1 MEHQQ
6 ARVESSQSD
15 YSQQIADNIQTLQT
29 LALALNTGGNDFS
42 QSPALSPARSS
53 ISDILNASEVSDYF
67 RQINDAVRGL
77 NDYISPQN
85 SPNGS
90 PATSFALDETFQ
102 NTESQSDYS
111 QQIINSIQILQT
123 IASALNTG
131 ENNFS
136 QSPALSPARSPISD
150 ILNASEVSD
159 YFRQIDDAVRGLNNC
174 ISPQNSPVGSS
185 ATSSS
190 ISLDEGF
197 QNTESMSPSETVSA
211 ADDQAQQQQQRGGNL
226 DQNQRIER
234 QRFNNIEIRR
244 SLSIA
249 PPTQTVP
256 DIAEFYT
263 AVMNV
268 LTDLANTARS
278 IADRNDVVQLELVW
292 GNISHHINISVTDND
307 AILPAFEEFLDELV
321 QSNAELPSESN
332 LELILQIVGNPTG
345 GSKRKAERTLECE
358 LINKKRRHLYIVEN
372 TGNKLCFATSLAH
385 VAHPEFTDKQALE
398 QGRKWQHQA
407 GLTDQTAVTFSD
419 VAKFENILQRKIV
432 VFHRTS
438 KDRALSKFETD
449 FQNRSNPCFLLLH
462 NNHFYGIR
470 NLAGFT
476 GSRYICK
483 FCYGGHNNSNTHHC
497 QGYCGVCC
505 GYSCRQLQYNPVHC
519 DDCNRICRN
528 STCFDRHKEPRNRP
542 HAEMRVS
549 DCETIKFCSTCKRLY
564 RVPMNKEK
572 TLHICESKCV
582 ICGEKNL
589 PPGTD
594 VTLNDHQCYIQTSTI
609 DDKLHDKL
617 VFYDFE
623 TFVDQSGVHKPFLVC
638 SKTVKGVEWHAYGL
652 DCAQQFLLHF
662 RRPMF
667 KGHTFI
673 AHNARGFDSYLL
685 LNSMVQL
692 GIKPFLIMQGGKVLC
707 FTDPDYKLKFIDS
720 LSFLTMKLS
729 AMPKALGFHD
739 RSKGYFPHEFSA
751 EEHLKYVGVFP
762 PLDSY
767 GVKLMNPDERQKIT
781 DWYGEASKGIFD
793 FEKESLHYCKN
804 DVDILFQGCVK
815 FREEFFKETN
825 VDPFKNITIASA
837 CMQVFVTNFLP
848 EKSLAIPSAVDY
860 RRGSKTFSNAS
871 IQWLEW
877 KMDSENL
884 HIEHALNSGERKIGP
899 YFVDGFAVISGLAT
913 IFSFNG
919 CLYHACPRCFKQT
932 EVCPLRKV
940 PFEQIYAATVERSKI
955 LQAVYGVRVET
966 VWEHEWDEMKKSDPG
981 VIRFLEK
988 FDAPEPLVPRNALYG
1003 GRTCALK
1010 LRFTAGPGESVHYV
1024 DFTSLYPYVNA
1035 TCEYPLGHPTLIY
1048 KDFDDPVN
1056 YFGFIRATV
1065 YPPRGL
1071 FFPVLPYKTSRGKLV
1086 FTLCRTCADINNQ
1099 SGICTHEDEA
1109 RSLTGVWVSAEFQKA
1124 LQCGYRLGKITE
1136 VWHFERSSSSIFK
1149 GYIHTFLKGKQE
1161 ASGYPPEAMDQ
1172 ESRLKYVRDYQINQG
1187 IQLDAGKIEV
1197 NPAKRQVAK
1206 LCLNSFWGKFAQ
1218 RNDLSQTSFVSD
1230 PDEYFNFFFSGKYV
1244 VKYFHFINPETC
1256 LIQWNYS
1263 KRCII
1268 RPNKSNN
1275 IFIAAFT
1282 TAYARLKL
1290 FSCLERV
1297 QDKILYI
1304 DTDSLIYVVKDGE
1317 SPLELG
1323 NYLGDLTDELG
1334 GDTIQ
1339 EFVAAGP
1346 KSYAYQTKNQKK
1358 VVIRV
1363 KGITQTYECS
1373 ERVNFDSIRELVG
1386 GYLEGSRH
1394 GVIKTPQHTIKRDKK
1409 GFVLRNATFLKRFQ
1423 VVYDKRRLFPD
1434 GSTLPFGY

>member
-53 ISDILNASEVSDYF
+53 ISDILNASELSDYF
-67 RQINDAVRGL
+67 RQINDAVHGL

-85 SPNGS
+85 SPAAS
-90 PATSFALDETFQ
+90 SALDETFQ

-131 ENNFS
+131 GNDFT
-136 QSPALSPARSPISD
+136 QSPALNPVRSPISD

-174 ISPQNSPVGSS
+174 ISPQNSPVGSP
-185 ATSSS
+185 AASSS

-197 QNTESMSPSETVSA
+197 QNTESVLPSETVSA
-211 ADDQAQQQQQRGGNL
+211 ANDQAQQQQQQQGGNL

-244 SLSIA
+244 SLSIT
-249 PPTQTVP
+249 PPTHAVP

-263 AVMNV
+263 TVMNV

-278 IADRNDVVQLELVW
+278 IAERNDFVQLELVW
-292 GNISHHINISVTDND
+292 DNISHHINISVTDND

-332 LELILQIVGNPTG
+332 LELILQIVKNPTG
-345 GSKRKAERTLECE
+345 GVKRKAEKTLECE

-385 VAHPEFTDKQALE
+385 VANPEFTDKQALE

-449 FQNRSNPCFLLLH
+449 FQIRSNPCFLLLH

-476 GSRYICK
+476 GSKYICK
-483 FCYGGHNNSNTHHC
+483 FCYGCYNNSNTHHC
-497 QGYCGVCC
+497 QGYCGVCSC
-505 GYSCRQLQYNPVHC
+505 YSCTQLQYNPVRC

-542 HAEMRVS
+542 HAEMLVS
-549 DCETIKFCSTCKRLY
+549 DCEMIKFCSTCNRLY
-564 RVPMNKEK
+564 HIPMTKEK
-572 TLHICESKCV
+572 TFHVCGSKCV
-582 ICGEKNL
+582 ICGDKNL
-589 PPGTD
+589 PP
-594 VTLNDHQCYIQTSTI
+594 
-609 DDKLHDKL
+609 
-617 VFYDFE
+617 
-623 TFVDQSGVHKPFLVC
+623 
-638 SKTVKGVEWHAYGL
+638 
-652 DCAQQFLLHF
+652 
-662 RRPMF
+662 
-667 KGHTFI
+667 
-673 AHNARGFDSYLL
+673 
-685 LNSMVQL
+685 
-692 GIKPFLIMQGGKVLC
+692 
-707 FTDPDYKLKFIDS
+707 
-720 LSFLTMKLS
+720 
-729 AMPKALGFHD
+729 
-739 RSKGYFPHEFSA
+739 
-751 EEHLKYVGVFP
+751 
-762 PLDSY
+762 DSY

-884 HIEHALNSGERKIGP
+884 QIEHALNSGERKIGP

-913 IFSFNG
+913 VFSFNG

-932 EVCPLRKV
+932 EMCPLRKV
-940 PFEQIYAATVERSKI
+940 PFEQIYAATIERSKI

-1056 YFGFIRATV
+1056 YFGFIRAT
-1065 YPPRGL
+1065 
-1071 FFPVLPYKTSRGKLV
+1071 
-1086 FTLCRTCADINNQ
+1086 
-1099 SGICTHEDEA
+1099 
-1109 RSLTGVWVSAEFQKA
+1109 
-1124 LQCGYRLGKITE
+1124 
-1136 VWHFERSSSSIFK
+1136 
-1149 GYIHTFLKGKQE
+1149 
-1161 ASGYPPEAMDQ
+1161 
-1172 ESRLKYVRDYQINQG
+1172 
-1187 IQLDAGKIEV
+1187 
-1197 NPAKRQVAK
+1197 
-1206 LCLNSFWGKFAQ
+1206 
-1218 RNDLSQTSFVSD
+1218 
-1230 PDEYFNFFFSGKYV
+1230 
-1244 VKYFHFINPETC
+1244 
-1256 LIQWNYS
+1256 
-1263 KRCII
+1263 
-1268 RPNKSNN
+1268 
-1275 IFIAAFT
+1275 
-1282 TAYARLKL
+1282 
-1290 FSCLERV
+1290 
-1297 QDKILYI
+1297 IL
-1304 DTDSLIYVVKDGE
+1304 
-1317 SPLELG
+1317 
-1323 NYLGDLTDELG
+1323 
-1334 GDTIQ
+1334 
-1339 EFVAAGP
+1339 
-1346 KSYAYQTKNQKK
+1346 
-1358 VVIRV
+1358 
-1363 KGITQTYECS
+1363 
-1373 ERVNFDSIRELVG
+1373 
-1386 GYLEGSRH
+1386 
-1394 GVIKTPQHTIKRDKK
+1394 TIK
-1409 GFVLRNATFLKRFQ
+1409 Q
-1423 VVYDKRRLFPD
+1423 
-1434 GSTLPFGY
+1434 GSAPMRTMLDL